1 MYQNNMY
8 FSPFDVASVPGI
20 QVKGTAKE
28 KRQRKKKSEGDE
40 G

>member
-1 MYQNNMY
+1 MY

-28 KRQRKKKSEGDE
+28 KRQRKKKNSEGDE